1 MRCAGCGEEV
11 AAFSSFVLS
20 VELFAAPE
28 APAWSEEELERDRR
42 PELEALLERLRAMG
56 EADIA
61 AEEARVHE
69 RRVFR
74 LCAACRERWHLALSG
89 TSRTVT

>member
-1 MRCAGCGEEV
+1 MRCAGCGQEV
-11 AAFSSFVLS
+11 AAWSSFVLC

-28 APAWSEEELERDRR
+28 APSFSEEDLARDRR
-42 PELEALLERLRAMG
+42 PELDELIDRLRAMG
-56 EADIA
+56 EAEIA

-74 LCAACRERWHLALSG
+74 LCATCRERWHLALSG
-89 TSRTVT
+89 IPRPVI